1 MRRSAIRATPGDATR
16 DGGLF
21 SDGEWLDVARELKF
35 SDREL
40 EIVRLCV
47 DDLKESAIARRL
59 AISGHTVH
67 THMERL
73 HHKLGVGSRAALLVR
88 VFEAWRA
95 IVESNTQRG
104 ARSAVSAGRPTAG

>member
-1 MRRSAIRATPGDATR
+1 MQGGSPTASSQATVR
-16 DGGLF
+16 DGRLF
-21 SDGEWLDVARELKF
+21 SEREWSDVGRALRLSE
-35 SDREL
+35 REL

-47 DDLKESAIARRL
+47 EDLKESTIARRL

-73 HHKLGVGSRAALLVR
+73 YHKLGVGSRAALLVR

-95 IVESNTQRG
+95 LVESHPRRG
-104 ARSAVSAGRPTAG
+104 ARSGVSAARPTAG